1 MFKHVDVTT
10 LPDNFIRAISEEW
23 MLIAAG
29 DEKAYNMMT
38 ASWGFVGQMWGK
50 RCAVAA
56 IRPSRYTKQFVDN
69 SDVFTLSFYGD
80 DAKKT
85 IHAVCGKQ
93 SGRDIDKAA
102 ACGLT
107 PVFSD
112 GGVYFDKARLVLVC
126 KKLYTS
132 KMEPEK
138 IIDKSIEKW
147 YENVYHEFYIGEITA
162 CLINE

>member
-23 MLIAAG
+23 MLITAG

-50 RCAVAA
+50 RGAVAA
-56 IRPSRYTKQFVDN
+56 IRPNRYTKEFVDKC
-69 SDVFTLSFYGD
+69 DTFTLSFYGD
-80 DAKKT
+80 EAKKT
-85 IHAVCGKQ
+85 IHSVCGNQ

-112 GGVYFDKARLVLVC
+112 GGVYFDNARLVLVC
-126 KKLYTS
+126 KKLYVS
-132 KMEPEK
+132 EMDPEK

-147 YENVYHEFYIGEITA
+147 YDNDYHVFYIGEITA
-162 CLINE
+162 CYVNE

>member
-126 KKLYTS
+126 KKLYVS
-132 KMEPEK
+132 EMDPEK
-138 IIDKSIEKW
+138 LIDKSIEKW
-147 YENVYHEFYIGEITA
+147 YDNDYHVFYIGEITA
-162 CLINE
+162 CYVNE

>member
-147 YENVYHEFYIGEITA
+147 YDNDYHVFYIGEITA
-162 CLINE
+162 CYVNE

>member
-23 MLIAAG
+23 MLITAG

-50 RCAVAA
+50 RCAFAA
-56 IRPSRYTKQFVDN
+56 IRPNRYTKEFVDKC
-69 SDVFTLSFYGD
+69 DTFTLSFYGD
-80 DAKKT
+80 EAKKT

-126 KKLYTS
+126 KKLYVS
-132 KMEPEK
+132 EMDPEK

-147 YENVYHEFYIGEITA
+147 YDNDYHEFYIGEITA
-162 CLINE
+162 CYVNE

>member
-1 MFKHVDVTT
+1 MFKQTDVTE
-10 LPDNFIRAISEEW
+10 LSENFIKAISNEW

-29 DEKAYNMMT
+29 DENKYNMMT
-38 ASWGFVGQMWGK
+38 ASWGFVGEMWSK
-50 RCAVAA
+50 HCAIAA
-56 IRPSRYTKQFVDN
+56 IRPSRYTKEFVD
-69 SDVFTLSFYGD
+69 SCDTFTLSFYGD
-80 DAKKT
+80 EAKST
-85 IHAVCGKQ
+85 IHAVCGRQ
-93 SGRDIDKAA
+93 SGREIDKAT

-138 IIDKSIEKW
+138 IVDKSIEKF
-147 YENVYHEFYIGEITA
+147 YENDYHEFYIGEITA
-162 CLINE
+162 CYVNE

>member
-132 KMEPEK
+132 KMEPKK

-147 YENVYHEFYIGEITA
+147 YDNDYHEFYIGEITA

>member
-23 MLIAAG
+23 MLITAG

-56 IRPSRYTKQFVDN
+56 IRPNRYTKEFVDKC
-69 SDVFTLSFYGD
+69 DTFTLSFYGD
-80 DAKKT
+80 EAKKT
-85 IHAVCGKQ
+85 IHSVCGNQ

-112 GGVYFDKARLVLVC
+112 GGVYFDNARLVLVC

-132 KMEPEK
+132 KMDPEK

-147 YENVYHEFYIGEITA
+147 YDNDYHEFYIGEITA
-162 CLINE
+162 CYVNE

>member
-23 MLIAAG
+23 MLITAG

-80 DAKKT
+80 EAKKT
-85 IHAVCGKQ
+85 IHSVCGKQ

-126 KKLYTS
+126 KKLYVS
-132 KMEPEK
+132 EMDPEK
-138 IIDKSIEKW
+138 LIDKSIEKW
-147 YENVYHEFYIGEITA
+147 YDNDYHEFYVGEITA
-162 CLINE
+162 CYVNE

>member
-23 MLIAAG
+23 MLITAG

-56 IRPSRYTKQFVDN
+56 IRPNRYTKEFVDKC
-69 SDVFTLSFYGD
+69 DTFTLSFYGD
-80 DAKKT
+80 EAKKT
-85 IHAVCGKQ
+85 IHTVCGNQ
-93 SGRDIDKAA
+93 SGRDIAKAA

-112 GGVYFDKARLVLVC
+112 GGVYFDNARLVLVC

-147 YENVYHEFYIGEITA
+147 YDNDYHVFYIGEITA
-162 CLINE
+162 CYVNE